1 VVSAERDGE
10 GRQCYPVE
18 PPALQHSLHRP
29 DLLRAAGQGSRYVL
43 IGKGITAS
51 LTFGTLIFVVRN
63 LSPHEYGIYSLL
75 LTIELYIG
83 LFTANAFKGI
93 FRRYLPEF
101 RETGLSAFARKV
113 VVRGTGVCF
122 ISSLG
127 VVGLLLALFPL
138 WAHFLHL
145 EQYFFMTALF
155 LAACV
160 VHFLA
165 ALLVQSLAAFLLYR
179 SVVAANVIQSVVR
192 TAVVILVL
200 MQGNGLLGVVIAEIC
215 SYISLFVASVA
226 FYYFGV
232 VRRETG
238 IDRERAPTDINRRM
252 RRYGIFH
259 AINVSGVRII
269 GTETDI
275 LAVSLLFSSPLVGL
289 YALAVRVVNSLE
301 NILPFRTLDDVI
313 GPVFFRQYAR
323 SKNPGTLQAM
333 VSFLTKVSALVLLPV
348 VVTMLAL
355 GDILLGT
362 VFGRQYRDVYGLASI
377 LSIAL
382 LFNLMRNPIS
392 LVLLALERNDIIS
405 LTRLAALYNLL
416 GYVLFAPVFGIYG
429 IAVATCSAAI
439 LQSVLLYYFGVKL
452 AGVQLEWKTQGVILA
467 RFCLLG
473 LFLVLCRYLNESL
486 LVLVPAAV
494 VGGIVTLW
502 LCWSHGVFHASERQ
516 IVREFLGHVAGKP
529 FWGSARMQPST

>member
-1 VVSAERDGE
+1 MA
-10 GRQCYPVE
+10 
-18 PPALQHSLHRP
+18 
-29 DLLRAAGQGSRYVL
+29 
-43 IGKGITAS
+43 
-51 LTFGTLIFVVRN
+51 
-63 LSPHEYGIYSLL
+63 
-75 LTIELYIG
+75 
-83 LFTANAFKGI
+83 
-93 FRRYLPEF
+93 
-101 RETGLSAFARKV
+101 AFARKV
-113 VVRGTGVCF
+113 VLQGVGLCF
-122 ISSLG
+122 VSTLS
-127 VVGLLLALFPL
+127 VAGLLLALFPL
-138 WAHFLHL
+138 WAPLFHL
-145 EQYFFMTALF
+145 EQYFYATVLF
-155 LAACV
+155 ILACA
-160 VHFLA
+160 VHFTAELLGLSLA
-165 ALLVQSLAAFLLYR
+165 ALLLYKYI
-179 SVVAANVIQSVVR
+179 VAANVIRCVVR
-192 TAVVILVL
+192 TVVIVLVL
-200 MQGNGLLGVVIAEIC
+200 VQGSGLFGVIVAEAC
-215 SYISLFVASVA
+215 GYLSLCMATAV
-226 FYYFGV
+226 FYYIGS
-232 VRRETG
+232 VRRETNTE
-238 IDRERAPTDINRRM
+238 IEKAPADIYPRM

-259 AINVSGVRII
+259 VINVSGMRII

-275 LAVSLLFSSPLVGL
+275 LAVSLFFPGPLVGL

-362 VFGRQYRDVYGLASI
+362 VFGRQYHDMYGLTSI

-382 LFNLMRNPIS
+382 LFNLMRIPLS

-452 AGVQLEWKTQGVILA
+452 SGVHLEWKAQGVILA
-467 RFCLLG
+467 RFGLLG
-473 LFLVLCRYLNESL
+473 LFLVFCRYLNESL

-494 VGGIVTLW
+494 VAGTVTLW

-516 IVREFLGHVAGKP
+516 LV
-529 FWGSARMQPST
+529 